1 MSGGAEYMPAPAPPL
16 QVEFPRLS
24 RPRDVLSTPCN
35 SVNDLLAQGIVQ
47 SIRRG
52 RPSRTPEQCSPGL
65 TEDRSYRRLGG
76 RYRVVLPP
84 VRRQDPAAGIAPGL
98 GDQAVA
104 RGRTPALRPPVLQLT
119 RLLRP

>member
-1 MSGGAEYMPAPAPPL
+1 MSGGVEYMPAPAPPL

-76 RYRVVLPP
+76 RYRAVPP
-84 VRRQDPAAGIAPGL
+84 HARREVPAAGIAP
-98 GDQAVA
+98 VSE
-104 RGRTPALRPPVLQLT
+104 TKRPQWA
-119 RLLRP
+119 